1 MLLQRY
7 IFSRKQWSRAV
18 VSSSS
23 MYNSKRSYKY
33 QFFISNRR
41 SYTTKFRALSSVR
54 KQSLSTSIAENNVQ
68 TNATNSNNDDNIVNK
83 KTFDPDFEQ
92 FSSATSHPLFIRHVN
107 KYWPLRASARR
118 MIPYLS
124 DKNLLGFMTTQDHTK
139 QGTLLNFI
147 CEQKEKHLDKVLLIR
162 VGEFYEA
169 FGVDALLLVEHCGL
183 NAMGMK
189 ARAGCP
195 IRNIQQTLDGLTNVG
210 LSIAVFEEVEPST
223 SSKDNNNNSSNIKSR
238 FLAQVVNPGS
248 STYVYNASLKTDDIE
263 YREGPSFIGIQI
275 SSGGAT
281 TASSVSDTKSGSN
294 GDGSLHYTIYEVA
307 LDSRMVRI
315 SERLTEDAARCI
327 VESNAQHYRNINRF
341 VNNTDK
347 NSTNTNEMEAGET
360 GMKLYISRTGGGGIP
375 RRARNIVLG
384 TSHPNGLVRLKRAE
398 KNPNSFLEELLS
410 SIARDLELPDINN
423 IDSYRVL
430 GAGQSIPSVNRNNR
444 VAASSNVV
452 TETVTVHPR
461 PLYAPTAQ
469 QLGILPS
476 AQVPDLVANLLPA
489 NDSPPSSRDFLR
501 RWVLRP
507 PPNYIADE
515 MQELV
520 EELSN
525 LEKGLPPLRTLLG
538 IGKLVSLTRSRQ
550 ANAAMFRD
558 LAELLETSICILSD
572 TDYNRTFV
580 NSLVNITSHEC
591 GIGVNPDQLLKQ
603 SLNTLD
609 RVNNSINRD
618 YKYDVGNLLP
628 PPQVVV
634 DSGSKF
640 SNTTPTIV
648 ENRNH
653 GEEGD
658 DLRKLY
664 KELLDRNEYDFRSAL
679 LPTASPNVTKM
690 YDCVNKKR
698 MELINTINR
707 EFLLIE
713 NDASN
718 SNNVDNIGSGRKK
731 STNDASRT
739 TPNSI
744 VKKYL
749 KYDVLNNKIILQK
762 SMKDI
767 ISAATINVEY
777 IHPRDRHGRLM
788 SNKFSTDNVESATS
802 AYIGACE
809 DARVA
814 VRSELR
820 DLCDNFTDEHHLLTS
835 IANVQLLEILLAMS
849 LHAREFVRRGW
860 TLPLLEKVGTTNP
873 KGGDNDEGRSLD
885 PVRLSLPNLRPYWLD
900 KRAAVTN
907 NIDLNG
913 QWLLSGANMS
923 GKSTLLRSVTA
934 AALLANCG
942 LAAPIQYDSGA
953 DDNHNDDREYK
964 IPIPRLDGYFL
975 RTNGSDCPSEG
986 LSAFALEADD
996 MRILLRDLTSRSL
1009 AAIDELGR
1017 GTSPQE
1023 GAAIVGAMLEE
1034 FDKRKCP
1041 SIFATHLQMELQ
1053 KFNLHLTRTKHK
1065 VLEITEGSDGND
1077 KIKWT
1082 YKLKDGICDDAH
1094 SIATAREHKV
1104 PEYILKRAQQ
1114 LRLGKNNRN
1123 VDESIENNLDDQR
1136 ENENGL
1142 HNNCKKRNRK
1152 NEIESPQTL
1161 KEVINMLK
1169 MVPVTQHNN
1178 RNHKNCG
1185 DVIDTEIDLN
1195 NTVLLNPGWEPP
1207 PRIADGVACVYILS
1221 IGDGSSFYVGETE
1234 GISTRIAQHRRRFG
1248 SDIKVGIIP
1257 IENNGG
1263 RSVAQYY
1270 ESYFIDQ
1277 LHLHGITL
1285 LNIRD

>member
-7 IFSRKQWSRAV
+7 IFSREQCSRAV
-18 VSSSS
+18 VSL
-23 MYNSKRSYKY
+23 
-33 QFFISNRR
+33 ISNRR
-41 SYTTKFRALSSVR
+41 NYTTKFGSRLSLLR
-54 KQSLSTSIAENNVQ
+54 KRSLSTSTAENNVQ
-68 TNATNSNNDDNIVNK
+68 TNATNSNNYNSIVNK

-92 FSSATSHPLFIRHVN
+92 FSSATSHPLFIHHVN

-118 MIPYLS
+118 MIPHLS
-124 DKNLLGFMTTQDHTK
+124 DKNVLGFATTQDHTK
-139 QGTLLNFI
+139 RGTLLNFI
-147 CEQKEKHLDKVLLIR
+147 CEQKEKHRDKVLLIR

-169 FGVDALLLVEHCGL
+169 FGIDAVLLVEHCGL

-210 LSIAVFEEVEPST
+210 LSIAVFEEVEPSP

-327 VESNAQHYRNINRF
+327 VESNAQHYRNVNHF

-347 NSTNTNEMEAGET
+347 NSTNGNEMETGES

-384 TSHPNGLVRLKRAE
+384 TSHSNGLVRLKRAE
-398 KNPNSFLEELLS
+398 KDPNSFLEELLS
-410 SIARDLELPDINN
+410 NIARDLELPDISN

-430 GAGQSIPSVNRNNR
+430 GAGQSIPNVNNDERTAAGNNA
-444 VAASSNVV
+444 VA
-452 TETVTVHPR
+452 ETVAVHPR

-476 AQVPDLVANLLPA
+476 AQVPDLVANLLPV
-489 NDSPPSSRDFLR
+489 NDSPASSRDFLR

-507 PPNYIADE
+507 PPNHIADT

-520 EELSN
+520 KELSN

-572 TDYNRTFV
+572 TEYNRTFV
-580 NSLVNITSHEC
+580 NSLVKITSHEC

-603 SLNTLD
+603 SLDTLKQ
-609 RVNNSINRD
+609 VNKSVNREH
-618 YKYDVGNLLP
+618 KYDVGSLLP
-628 PPQVVV
+628 LSRDVV
-634 DSGSKF
+634 DSGSNF
-640 SNTTPTIV
+640 SYNTSTMIM
-648 ENRNH
+648 ENRDDDE
-653 GEEGD
+653 EEGD
-658 DLRKLY
+658 DLKKLY
-664 KELLDRNEYDFRSAL
+664 KELLHRNEYDFRSAL
-679 LPTASPNVTKM
+679 LPTASLNVTKM

-707 EFLLIE
+707 EFLLI
-713 NDASN
+713 DSDGSN
-718 SNNVDNIGSGRKK
+718 SKNVGNIGNGRKN
-731 STNDASRT
+731 STNDSSVRT
-739 TPNSI
+739 STSI

-762 SMKDI
+762 SVKDI
-767 ISAATINVEY
+767 RSVSAATINVDY

-788 SNKFSTDNVESATS
+788 SNKFTTDNVESATS

-820 DLCDNFTDEHHLLTS
+820 RLCDNFMDGHHLLTS

-860 TLPLLEKVGTTNP
+860 TLPLLERVGTINSED
-873 KGGDNDEGRSLD
+873 GDNDDEGRSLD
-885 PVRLSLPNLRPYWLD
+885 PVHLSLPNLWPYWLD

-942 LAAPIQYDSGA
+942 LAAPIQFENGA
-953 DDNHNDDREYK
+953 DDNHNDLECK

-986 LSAFALEADD
+986 LSAFALEAGD

-1053 KFNLHLTRTKHK
+1053 KFDLYLNRTKHK
-1065 VLEITEGSDGND
+1065 VLEIIKEDGSKGR
-1077 KIKWT
+1077 IKWT
-1082 YKLKDGICDDAH
+1082 YKLKDGRCDDAH

-1104 PEYILKRAQQ
+1104 PEYILKRAQE

-1123 VDESIENNLDDQR
+1123 VDESSEKNLDDQR
-1136 ENENGL
+1136 EKKNGS
-1142 HNNCKKRNRK
+1142 HNNCRQQ
-1152 NEIESPQTL
+1152 NEIRSPQTL
-1161 KEVINMLK
+1161 NEVVDMLK
-1169 MVPVTQHNN
+1169 KVIITQNNN

-1185 DVIDTEIDLN
+1185 DGIDTEIDFN

-1207 PRIADGVACVYILS
+1207 PRIADGVACVYILC
-1221 IGDGSSFYVGETE
+1221 IDDGNSFYVGETE
-1234 GISTRIAQHRRRFG
+1234 GITTRITQHRRRFG
-1248 SDIKVGIIP
+1248 NDIKVGIIP

-1263 RSVAQYY
+1263 RSVARYY

-1277 LHLHGITL
+1277 LHLNGISL